1 MNITDIT
8 WSYSLQKVLKNS
20 TTGLITEVVYTFTGT
35 YGDYTSSIGHN
46 KIVLAPTD
54 PTAASFI
61 PIASATE
68 ANVTAWI
75 DTAISE
81 GVTFDIEE
89 LRAPGLVPWLDENDS
104 KQPKNQDL
112 SGFVHSTPKEQMQQ
126 NIKLTIEKQ
135 IADATAENVI
145 VEHTF

>member
-1 MNITDIT
+1 MTFDEIT

-81 GVTFDIEE
+81 AVTFDIEE
-89 LRAPGLVPWLDENDS
+89 LRAPGLVPWLDADDP
-104 KQPKNQDL
+104 KQPANQDL

-135 IADATAENVI
+135 IADATAETVI

>member
-1 MNITDIT
+1 MNISDIT

-35 YGDYTSSIGHN
+35 YGDYTSSIKHN
-46 KIVLAPTD
+46 KLGLGFTD
-54 PTAASFI
+54 PTDENFI
-61 PIASATE
+61 SIESATE

-81 GVTFDIEE
+81 AVTFDIE
-89 LRAPGLVPWLDENDS
+89 LARVTDTIPGLEES

-112 SGFVHSTPKEQMQQ
+112 SGFMHSSPKEQMQQ

-145 VEHTF
+145 IEHTF

>member
-1 MNITDIT
+1 MNISDIT

-35 YGDYTSSIGHN
+35 YGDYTSSVRHN

-81 GVTFDIEE
+81 AVIFNIEE
-89 LRAPGLVPWLDENDS
+89 ARVTDIVPWLDENDS

>member
-1 MNITDIT
+1 MNISDIT

-20 TTGLITEVVYTFTGT
+20 TTGLITEIVYTFTGT
-35 YGDYTSSIGHN
+35 YGEYTSSVKHN
-46 KIVLAPTD
+46 KIHLSSTD
-54 PTAASFI
+54 PSSADFI
-61 PIASATE
+61 AIASVTE
-68 ANVTAWI
+68 ANVISWI

-81 GVTFDIEE
+81 VVTFDIE
-89 LRAPGLVPWLDENDS
+89 LARVTDIIPGLEDS

-112 SGFVHSTPKEQMQQ
+112 TNFLHSSPKQQMQQ

-135 IADATAENVI
+135 MADAAAKNVI